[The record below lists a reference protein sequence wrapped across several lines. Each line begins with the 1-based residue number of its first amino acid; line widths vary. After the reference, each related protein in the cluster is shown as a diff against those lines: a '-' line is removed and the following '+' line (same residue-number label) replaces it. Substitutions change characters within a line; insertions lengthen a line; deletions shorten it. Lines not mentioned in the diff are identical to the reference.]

1 MFGALDTA
9 FGALDPFGTL
19 DTFGTLNTSWAL
31 VALDTIENADTLSGT
46 PDALVTF
53 HENNHVHRCK
63 GRFHLG
69 TQNRQNSAKVVE
81 KCIVSVYSSSKI
93 DLSNLMIN
101 RQ

>member
-69 TQNRQNSAKVVE
+69 TQDRE
-81 KCIVSVYSSSKI
+81 KNANGDGQAHCFYNFSSKI
-93 DLSNLMIN
+93 DLF
-101 RQ
+101 